1 MNLKS
6 KVFALVEEI
15 PEGKVTTY
23 KEIARVLN
31 TSARA
36 IGSILSQNENIP
48 EVPCHRVVK
57 SNGKLGGYKLGR
69 ERKEELLKQE
79 GVKVVKGKIDL
90 EEYFHEFGDE
100 K

>member
-1 MNLKS
+1 MKS
-6 KVFALVEEI
+6 EVFELVKRI

-36 IGSILSQNENIP
+36 VGRILPLNQDIP

-57 SNGKLGGYKLGR
+57 SNGDIGGYKMGR
-69 ERKEELLKQE
+69 DKKEELLNQE